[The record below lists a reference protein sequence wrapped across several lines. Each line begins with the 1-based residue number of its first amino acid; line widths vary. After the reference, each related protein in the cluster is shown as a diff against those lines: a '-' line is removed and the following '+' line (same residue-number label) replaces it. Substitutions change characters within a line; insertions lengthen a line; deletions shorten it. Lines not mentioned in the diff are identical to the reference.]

1 MSNNNFWN
9 KMKHIY
15 YNTQKSGK
23 VSLKIKN
30 LKAESFSN
38 NPQCQIKWYF
48 NLIWSLFVVARIDLG
63 FQFGFHDLSIASSA
77 RIKIC
82 PVLIAYLKIVK
93 SWN

>member
-48 NLIWSLFVVARIDLG
+48 NLI
-63 FQFGFHDLSIASSA
+63 
-77 RIKIC
+77 
-82 PVLIAYLKIVK
+82 
-93 SWN
+93 